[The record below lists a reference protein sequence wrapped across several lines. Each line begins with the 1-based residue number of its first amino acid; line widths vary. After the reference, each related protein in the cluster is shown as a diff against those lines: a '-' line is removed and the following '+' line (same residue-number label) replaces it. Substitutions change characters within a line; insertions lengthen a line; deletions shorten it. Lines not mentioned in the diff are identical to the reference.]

1 MLPNDNSWVLLFS
14 TQLNSTQL
22 NLAFAI
28 KLTTQFGLPW
38 YSLVDSQPV
47 HPWMLDRPVHGADGR
62 LANHHGAP
70 FWHLR
75 SLEVQRG
82 GSFYLTMVGTV
93 FCIVCAALKVK
104 RVVGVRFFRRP

>member
-1 MLPNDNSWVLLFS
+1 MVNW
-14 TQLNSTQL
+14 QLNMEVVQVVLGCRAAPSDVKGFT
-22 NLAFAI
+22 NVAMA
-28 KLTTQFGLPW
+28 
-38 YSLVDSQPV
+38 
-47 HPWMLDRPVHGADGR
+47 WMPKSGHGADGR

-93 FCIVCAALKVK
+93 FCIVCTVLKAKTVADVRSFFVK
-104 RVVGVRFFRRP
+104 STLYH